1 MYQNIIDENKTRMD
15 KTIRSLHHNLNNIR
29 TGRANPQ
36 ILDSIRVDYYGM
48 ETPINQMAAISAP
61 EARVLQITPWDVK
74 AISLIE
80 KAIHMSDL
88 GLNPNNDGK
97 CIRLIFPELN
107 EERRRELSKLA
118 KKEGEEAKVAIRSI
132 RKDGLDAIKKLEKNK
147 AISED
152 EMHKGNEDLQKV
164 VDDYVKKIDDI
175 ISTKMD
181 EIMTV

>member
-1 MYQNIIDENKTRMD
+1 MYKDIINENKGRMD

-36 ILDSIRVDYYGM
+36 ILDSIRVDYYGV

-61 EARVLQITPWDVK
+61 EARILQITPWDSK
-74 AISLIE
+74 AIGLIE

-97 CIRLIFPELN
+97 NIRLIFPELN
-107 EERRRELSKLA
+107 EERRKDLSKLA

-132 RKDGLDAIKKLEKNK
+132 RKDGLDGIKKLEKDK

-152 EMHKGNEDLQKV
+152 EMHKGNDELQKV
-164 VDDYVKKIDDI
+164 VDDYVKKIDEI
-175 ISTKMD
+175 IANKVD

>member
-1 MYQNIIDENKTRMD
+1 MYKSIIDENKTRMD

-36 ILDSIRVDYYGM
+36 ILDSIRIDYYGV
-48 ETPINQMAAISAP
+48 ETPINQMAGVSAP

-74 AISLIE
+74 ALTLIE
-80 KAIHMSDL
+80 KAIHQSDL

-97 CIRLIFPELN
+97 SIRLIFPELN
-107 EERRRELSKLA
+107 EERRRDLSKLA

-132 RKDGLDAIKKLEKNK
+132 RKDALDAIKKMEKDK
-147 AISED
+147 LISED
-152 EMHKGNEDLQKV
+152 EMHKGNDELQKV
-164 VDDYVKKIDDI
+164 VENYSKKIDDI
-175 ISTKMD
+175 ITAKMD